1 MWKSVQVICMI
12 HVLKLLCSAPTVE
25 NEQGGGG
32 AILKECRHLL
42 KFNKLIAFCYH
53 NYMKKSAK

>member
-32 AILKECRHLL
+32 NIKRVQTSF
-42 KFNKLIAFCYH
+42 KIQ
-53 NYMKKSAK
+53 

>member
-32 AILKECRHLL
+32 GGNIKRVQTSF
-42 KFNKLIAFCYH
+42 KIQ
-53 NYMKKSAK
+53 